1 MYRRLLVP
9 IDDTDRSIEM
19 VGNAVG
25 LARTFGAH
33 ITFFHAVSEVLPGLS
48 RGAGARAPSG
58 KAAALL
64 AKAEAAARAF
74 GVACDSRQVVSEQPA
89 AAIIETARGIDCDLV
104 VMADTDLPS
113 GTLSAV
119 LAAGL
124 PLLVSRTGEPGTSA
138 HAIGVI
144 RDQHRSFAA
153 VLHTWMR
160 ALEAARGADA
170 AADPALMRAIVHYIE
185 AYPTAL
191 HDPMEEDQLFRRLR
205 ERTNALDAEL
215 DELQRQHLRERQLV
229 ADLARRVDA
238 LAAVSGDAAVIIT
251 RDLDDAVSGYASFVW
266 EHMGREEGVIL
277 PAAQRHLS
285 DADWSAIDDAFA
297 RRPDPGDTDDGASRL
312 FSRIIEAGRG
322 LSLRR

>member
-9 IDDTDRSIEM
+9 IDDSDRSIEM

-33 ITFFHAVSEVLPGLS
+33 ITFFHAGSEVLPALS
-48 RGAGARAPSG
+48 RGAGARTPSG
-58 KAAALL
+58 KGDALL

-74 GVACDSRQVVSEQPA
+74 GVACDSRQVVGEQTA
-89 AAIIETARGIDCDLV
+89 AAIIETARDIGCDLV
-104 VMADTDLPS
+104 VMADTDPSS
-113 GTLSAV
+113 GTLSAL

-144 RDQHRSFAA
+144 RDEHRSFAA
-153 VLHTWMR
+153 VLHIWMR
-160 ALEAARGADA
+160 ALGAARSADA
-170 AADPALMRAIVHYIE
+170 AADPPLMRAIVHYIE
-185 AYPTAL
+185 AYPTTL

-205 ERTNALDAEL
+205 KRTNALDAEL

-238 LAAVSGDAAVIIT
+238 LAAVSGAAAVIMS
-251 RDLDDAVSGYASFVW
+251 RDLDDAVSSYASLVW

-277 PAAQRHLS
+277 PAAQRHLT
-285 DADWSAIDDAFA
+285 DADWSAIDEAFA
-297 RRPDPGDTDDGASRL
+297 RRRGPGGAEDGASRL
-312 FSRIIEAGRG
+312 FSRIVEAGRD
-322 LSLRR
+322 LSLRW